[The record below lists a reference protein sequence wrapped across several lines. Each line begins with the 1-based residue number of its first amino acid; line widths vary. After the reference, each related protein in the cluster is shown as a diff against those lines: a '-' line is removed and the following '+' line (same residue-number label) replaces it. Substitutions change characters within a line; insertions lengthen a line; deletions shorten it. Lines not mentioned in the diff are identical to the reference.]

1 MKLKMFTSKDAI
13 IPVTRELQNRDV
25 IFIFIYLKDV
35 NF

>member
-1 MKLKMFTSKDAI
+1 MKLKMFTSKDVI

-25 IFIFIYLKDV
+25 IFKYLKDG